1 MKITVMGPGGVGGY
15 FGARLAAAGNE
26 VTFVARGSHLAAMKK
41 NGLRLDSDIGKLH
54 LDPVQVVADAG
65 EIAAADAV
73 IFAVKLQDTE
83 SAAQS
88 LKPLV
93 GKGATVFTFQ
103 NGVESAERI
112 GRIVGAKSVVPGVAR
127 IASHIIE
134 PGVIRQAGNFAKIE
148 FAESDNKPSARTSA
162 FHEACKKAGI
172 DATLSANIGREL
184 WMKFAMLAPHA
195 ATTALTRGPIGP
207 VRSNPKS
214 RELLQA
220 LVEET
225 VAVGMALKT
234 GLEPADTAKVMQGY
248 DGMPKGFLASM
259 AHDILAGKPI
269 EVDHLSGVVVRL
281 GSQTGVPTPAHKFIT
296 QALAPF
302 AAGKPVV

>member
-15 FGARLAAAGNE
+15 FGARLAAAGND
-26 VTFVARGSHLAAMKK
+26 VTFVARGSHLAAMRKG
-41 NGLRLDSDIGKLH
+41 GLRLDSDIGKLH
-54 LDPVQVVADAG
+54 LSPAQVVADAG
-65 EIAAADAV
+65 EIAAADAI
-73 IFAVKLQDTE
+73 IFAVKLGDTE
-83 SAAQS
+83 NAAQS
-88 LKPLV
+88 LKHLV
-93 GKGATVFTFQ
+93 AGGATVFTFQ

-112 GRIVGAKSVVPGVAR
+112 GKVVGAKGVVPGVAR

-134 PGVIRQAGNFAKIE
+134 PGVIKQSGNFARIE
-148 FAESDNKPSARTSA
+148 FAESDGKPSARTA
-162 FHEACKKAGI
+162 VFHKACKEAGI
-172 DATLSANIGREL
+172 EATISANIGREL

-195 ATTALTRGPIGP
+195 AMTALTRGPIGP
-207 VRSNPKS
+207 VRANPQSFALLKS
-214 RELLQA
+214 

-225 VAVGMALKT
+225 VAVGAALKA
-234 GLEPADTAKVMQGY
+234 GIEPADTATIMKGFE
-248 DGMPKGFLASM
+248 GMPAGFLASM

-281 GSQTGVPTPAHKFIT
+281 GSQTGVPTPSHKFIT

>member
-15 FGARLAAAGNE
+15 FGARLAAAGND
-26 VTFVARGSHLAAMKK
+26 VTFVARGSHLEAMRKG
-41 NGLRLDSDIGKLH
+41 GLRLDSDIGKLH
-54 LDPVQVVADAG
+54 LKPVQVVADAG
-65 EIAAADAV
+65 EIPAADAI

-83 SAAQS
+83 GAAQS
-88 LKPLV
+88 LKHLV
-93 GKGATVFTFQ
+93 AKGATVFTFQ

-112 GRIVGAKSVVPGVAR
+112 GKIVGAKGVVPGVAR
-127 IASHIIE
+127 IAAHIIE

-148 FAESDNKPSARTSA
+148 FAESDNRPSARTTA

-195 ATTALTRGPIGP
+195 ATTALMRGPIGI

-214 RELLQA
+214 RVLQS

-234 GLEPADTAKVMQGY
+234 GLEPADAGKIMQGY

-281 GSQTGVPTPAHKFIT
+281 GSKTGVPTPSHKFIT

-302 AAGKPVV
+302 AAGKPAI